1 MSSTTTIKF
10 QYELDDATTG
20 LLADNNT
27 KAISAQDVRTIVT
40 SNYQPVLI
48 FAGRIFSDDAP
59 DVLDDDILRVQYYNS
74 DYFGQDSIMSSGGNS
89 PWVINNIGFGIPD
102 ATYTDV
108 PLQQN
113 PWNGTTMSI
122 IGGDSTDA
130 TFDVTVT
137 GGVVTSVTLKQPGVG
152 WIGKSTD
159 SSDPYE
165 GQTGQLNINGNISA
179 SLKFNGPLIQTTQNQ
194 GLNVFSMSTSAT
206 NSDHTALNS
215 ILSATTAQ
223 ALPSPLEDP
232 PVYITINPNNTLN
245 ILHTENGCHVQIWR
259 VAQ

>member
-59 DVLDDDILRVQYYNS
+59 TVLDDDILRVQYYNQ
-74 DYFGQDSIMSSGGNS
+74 DYFESNFTNDSTS
-89 PWVINNIGFGIPD
+89 PWVNIDSGSGITPG
-102 ATYTDV
+102 TYTDV

-113 PWNGTTMSI
+113 AWNGTTMST
-122 IGGDSTDA
+122 IGGDSTNA
-130 TFDVTVT
+130 TFDVTVSNAGIVT
-137 GGVVTSVTLKQPGVG
+137 GATLKQPGVG

-165 GQTGQLNINGNISA
+165 GQTGQLNINGNTSA
-179 SLKFNGPLIQTTQNQ
+179 SLKFNGPLIQTTQDQ

-206 NSDHTALNS
+206 NSNHTLLNS

-223 ALPSPLEDP
+223 KLPSPVEDP
-232 PVYITINPNNTLN
+232 PVYITIDTNNILN
-245 ILHTENGCHVQIWR
+245 IEHTENSCYVQIWR